1 MVTDAQRETQQR
13 VGVWKLVLFLEVFV
27 IRGYKKYKSNIDKK
41 EKCNLRTFNRLLYQN
56 AVAIWP
62 VTGQGIQNTK

>member
-27 IRGYKKYKSNIDKK
+27 IRGYKKYRSNIDKK
-41 EKCNLRTFNRLLYQN
+41 EKCNLRTFNWLLY
-56 AVAIWP
+56 
-62 VTGQGIQNTK
+62 